1 MTSHSHGKFATV
13 GDKDEENRTIVLF
26 FLLSPMV
33 NARANVMAN
42 LSNVTKLPN
51 TRVFD
56 ISPQDGNLQYLKLVG
71 DFRRCYIVL
80 CCDFLRKEKGK
91 YKVTLIKISYLILF
105 RIQHKVVLLA
115 CF

>member
-56 ISPQDGNLQYLKLVG
+56 AAENGSVK
-71 DFRRCYIVL
+71 VL
-80 CCDFLRKEKGK
+80 EL
-91 YKVTLIKISYLILF
+91 
-105 RIQHKVVLLA
+105 VVLFLLKTGTFSA
-115 CF
+115 KNW